1 MDHEESESTLRP
13 PLLPLQVTSNSS
25 QAARMS
31 EGMKCIHHLSTLAK
45 SASNTFRDIEF
56 AIDHGPALMKA
67 GDVRVFTQ

>member
-31 EGMKCIHHLSTLAK
+31 EGT
-45 SASNTFRDIEF
+45 NTFRDIEF
-56 AIDHGPALMKA
+56 AIDHGHALMKA